1 MKSVLDYFKIISK
14 IPRCS
19 FKTEKMKAFL
29 IEEAKKIN
37 YEVSTDEAGNVLC
50 QKGTPKICLQ
60 SHYDMVCIGKAPHLE
75 LIQEGTVLRAKDSTL
90 GADNGMGVC
99 MMLYCMQKYENLEC
113 LFTSDE
119 EVGLIGATELELP
132 LVAPYILN
140 LDGEDENEI
149 YTGCAGG
156 VDMEAVIDLVFE
168 GLSPDAKV
176 YEIKVMGLPGG
187 HSGVEIDKNIASSIK
202 VMARFLSQCRGEMIS
217 FGAGE
222 RRNSIAKHAR
232 VIFTSCDTIQSD
244 DAHIVVTEIKNTFS
258 KKIQNSKVIIKTL
271 HAFPQG
277 VRSWNR
283 DYGIP
288 EDSINLGL
296 VEMNETQL
304 KIILSL
310 RFLNDHSAEV
320 LVGETRAFFELCG
333 FCAEVLSSHVA
344 WTPMIGKFSEKVKEI
359 VSKHIPSAQFKAIH
373 AGLECGILLSNCAQV
388 KEAISIGPNIKSPHS
403 TGEACDLDSVDRIT
417 KAVEEIIAL

>member
-1 MKSVLDYFKIISK
+1 MNSVLDYFKIISK

-19 FKTEKMKAFL
+19 FKTEKMRAFL
-29 IEEAKKIN
+29 VEEGERLGC
-37 YEVSTDEAGNVLC
+37 EVSTDKAGNVLYK
-50 QKGTPKICLQ
+50 KGTPKICLQ

-75 LIQEGTVLRAKDSTL
+75 LIQEGNILRAKDSTL

-132 LVAPYILN
+132 IVAPYVLN

-156 VDMEAVIDLVFE
+156 TDMEAVIDLKYE
-168 GLSPDAKV
+168 DLSPDATV
-176 YEIKVMGLPGG
+176 YEAKVVGLKGG

-202 VMARFLSQCRGEMIS
+202 VMARFLSQCNGELIHLE
-217 FGAGE
+217 AGE
-222 RRNSIAKHAR
+222 RRNSIAKHAKA
-232 VIFTSCDTIQSD
+232 IFTSSERVQSD
-244 DAHIVVTEIKNTFS
+244 DEHIVITEIKNTFS
-258 KKIQNSKVIIKTL
+258 KKIENSQAIIKTL
-271 HAFPQG
+271 QAFPQG

-283 DYGIP
+283 EYGIP

-296 VEMNETQL
+296 VEMSETQL
-304 KIILSL
+304 KVILSL
-310 RFLNDHSAEV
+310 RFLNDKNSAI
-320 LVGETRAFFELCG
+320 LADETRVFFELCG
-333 FCAEVLSSHVA
+333 FSASILSTHVA
-344 WTPMIGKFSEKVKEI
+344 WTPTIGEFSHTVKDI
-359 VSKHIPSAQFKAIH
+359 VSKYVPGAQFKAIH

-388 KEAISIGPNIKSPHS
+388 KEAISIGPNIRSPHS
-403 TGEACDLDSVDRIT
+403 TREECDLDSVERIT
-417 KAVEEIIAL
+417 QAVEEIIAL